1 MSQLKAGA
9 LLSYLSIFISILIA
23 LLYTP
28 FMIRILGQSEYG
40 LYSVIGSLAAYFSV
54 MDMGLGNALVRFTAK
69 NRVDGDKNYES
80 KLNGLFLMLYTI
92 IGLLT
97 VVVGVVVYNNINT
110 LFSTKFTEI
119 ELVKAKTMVVILII
133 NFALSF
139 PLSIFSS
146 IIKAYEYFVADK
158 LVSIIRILLSPIII
172 LPIIYIG
179 YGAVSMVVITTVVN
193 ILSLLFIAMYC
204 FRKVRVR
211 FYIGKIDKVLLRQI
225 VGYSLFVFLG
235 VIVDQ
240 IYWQTDQIILGAV
253 RGTATVAVYAVA
265 MQFIKLYIQFSSS
278 ISSLFL
284 PKVSMMVAKKASG
297 RELTDMMIKFGRLQ
311 YIIITFIISGFVLFG
326 LPFIEF
332 WAGSNYKNAYYIIV
346 IIMIPLTIPL
356 IQNIG
361 ISILYAKNL
370 QGFRSVMLIFMAVI
384 NVIISI
390 PLAKYYGGIGVA
402 IVTAITL
409 GLGNIL
415 VMNIYYA
422 KKIGLEIIRFW
433 KSLNKLTVVII
444 VAILSGVLLNMVI
457 SLNNIYLLSIKIIV
471 YSLIHISILYKIGFN
486 NYEKDLF
493 NSAKRKV
500 IKLLKFNFIVRK
512 LIDFIGKM

>member
-1 MSQLKAGA
+1 
-9 LLSYLSIFISILIA
+9 
-23 LLYTP
+23 
-28 FMIRILGQSEYG
+28 MIRILGQSEFG

-54 MDMGLGNALVRFTAK
+54 MDMGLGNAMVRFTAK
-69 NRVDGDKNYES
+69 NRVEGDSNYES

-92 IGLLT
+92 IGFLT
-97 VVVGVVVYNNINT
+97 VVVGIVVYNNIDI
-110 LFSTKFTEI
+110 LFSTNFTKI
-119 ELVKAKTMVVILII
+119 ELVKAKTMIIILII
-133 NFALSF
+133 NFSLSF

-146 IIKAYEYFVADK
+146 IIRAYEYFVVDK
-158 LVSIIRILLSPIII
+158 LVSIIRILLSPILI
-172 LPIIYIG
+172 LPIIYMG

-193 ILSLLFIAMYC
+193 IFSLLFIAIYC
-204 FRKVRVR
+204 FRKIKVR
-211 FYIGKIDKVLLRQI
+211 FYIGKIDKSLLKQI
-225 VGYSLFVFLG
+225 IGYSFFVFLG

-240 IYWQTDQIILGAV
+240 IYWQTDQIIIGAI
-253 RGTATVAVYAVA
+253 RGTATVAVYAIA
-265 MQFIKLYIQFSSS
+265 MQFIKLYIQFSTS
-278 ISSLFL
+278 ISGLFL
-284 PKVSMMVAKKASG
+284 PKVSMMVAKNASN

-311 YIIITFIISGFVLFG
+311 YIIITFILSGFVLFG

-370 QGFRSVMLIFMAVI
+370 QGFRSVVLISIAII

-402 IVTAITL
+402 IATAVTLA
-409 GLGNIL
+409 LGNIL

-422 KKIGLEIIRFW
+422 KKIGIEIIRFW
-433 KSLNKLTVVII
+433 KSLYKLTVVII
-444 VAILSGVLLNMVI
+444 LSIIFGFLLNLIVP
-457 SLNNIYLLSIKIIV
+457 LNNIYLLFVKILV
-471 YSLIHISILYKIGFN
+471 YSLIHVFILYKIGFN

-493 NSAKRKV
+493 NSVKEK
-500 IKLLKFNFIVRK
+500 IKQVLKIRP
-512 LIDFIGKM
+512 ITR